1 MSRTLP
7 CPLCEHPDLHGPGV
21 CSLVPLRAQ
30 GCFWRHPW
38 KIPDAPTTCL
48 SYSQMRSALPGCS
61 QPLLSLDILPRISLK
76 LNHFHGVA
84 PCPALQCVSYI
95 RQTGMVSR
103 PPPGRVPAV
112 SLRQL
117 PYTFLGPHPS
127 SSRAAPP
134 RPVQDTLQG
143 PSWDAGSQG
152 LSLHSIP
159 SCDASPPQ
167 ILSGSAAFA
176 NPPASLSSHGEL
188 LNVMDDKTDSSSAS
202 P

>member
-7 CPLCEHPDLHGPGV
+7 CLLCEHPDLHGPGV

-30 GCFWRHPW
+30 ECFWRHPW

-127 SSRAAPP
+127 SSQAAPP
-134 RPVQDTLQG
+134 RRPCLFRTPFRVLPG
-143 PSWDAGSQG
+143 MLEAKV
-152 LSLHSIP
+152 
-159 SCDASPPQ
+159 SPYTQ
-167 ILSGSAAFA
+167 FH
-176 NPPASLSSHGEL
+176 PAML
-188 LNVMDDKTDSSSAS
+188 LPLKS
-202 P
+202 